1 MAVQKVKK
9 IKETSEKIF
18 GETGIELQ
26 KWHSNAKELEET
38 QEEYSPE
45 LSYAKQEFELA
56 LLIARSWE

>member
-38 QEEYSPE
+38 QEYSSE

>member
-38 QEEYSPE
+38 QEEHSSE
-45 LSYAKQEFELA
+45 LSYANKEFEFA